1 MCVFVGLSN
10 QEIWSLQV
18 HLRMIKSYRTG
29 LGCKTVSFTLN
40 KTKHCVQFKPINPD
54 HLFKGTVHP
63 ENKNIFTFAC
73 SALCP
78 LLFSYCCLKIF
89 CFSAKFSFLCYID
102 TVVVFV
108 RCIRSDYCYSNAVIW
123 TYS

>member
-1 MCVFVGLSN
+1 M
-10 QEIWSLQV
+10 
-18 HLRMIKSYRTG
+18 K
-29 LGCKTVSFTLN
+29 KVSFTLN

-108 RCIRSDYCYSNAVIW
+108 RCIRSDKQSYGHAVRSVNYSFCSFAFVLHHNGVDKSAIW
-123 TYS
+123 YIIKKE

>member
-1 MCVFVGLSN
+1 M
-10 QEIWSLQV
+10 
-18 HLRMIKSYRTG
+18 
-29 LGCKTVSFTLN
+29 SFTLN

-89 CFSAKFSFLCYID
+89 CFSAKFSFLCYIA

-108 RCIRSDYCYSNAVIW
+108 RCIRSDKQLYGHAVRSVNYSFCSFASVLHHNGVDKSAIW
-123 TYS
+123 YIIKKE